1 MSLLWNL
8 QHSPVNQA
16 GLLIADVVGAG
27 VLAMG
32 YLEQS
37 YLEQTGWVAL
47 VLRPVEVKQLPSWD
61 GWLRFLPSFWCWPLA
76 WNDELAR
83 VDSTLDQ
90 DQDIQNMSGWGNP
103 VDQGHECSHHDL
115 GMAGGLTFSRS
126 IPPAIDRYWMI
137 ASLDALKLGFCP
149 LRSRKFTR
157 RLGSVV
163 LECMM

>member
-47 VLRPVEVKQLPSWD
+47 VLRPGEVKQLPSWD
-61 GWLRFLPSFWCWPLA
+61 GWLRFLPSF
-76 WNDELAR
+76 
-83 VDSTLDQ
+83 
-90 DQDIQNMSGWGNP
+90 
-103 VDQGHECSHHDL
+103 
-115 GMAGGLTFSRS
+115 
-126 IPPAIDRYWMI
+126 
-137 ASLDALKLGFCP
+137 
-149 LRSRKFTR
+149 
-157 RLGSVV
+157 
-163 LECMM
+163 